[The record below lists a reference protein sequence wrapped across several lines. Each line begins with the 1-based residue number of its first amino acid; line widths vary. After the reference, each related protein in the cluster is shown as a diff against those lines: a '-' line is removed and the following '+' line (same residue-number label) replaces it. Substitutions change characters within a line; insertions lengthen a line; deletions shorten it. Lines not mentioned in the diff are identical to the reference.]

1 MKMNLQTIIV
11 IAIIIA
17 ALAYAAVMIK
27 KRVRSFSPKP
37 GCGDDCGCN
46 GASKKLPS

>member
-1 MKMNLQTIIV
+1 MMNVQTIIAL
-11 IAIIIA
+11 AIILAA
-17 ALAYAAVMIK
+17 ALYAGRVMA
-27 KRVRSFSPKP
+27 KRVRSFSPKT